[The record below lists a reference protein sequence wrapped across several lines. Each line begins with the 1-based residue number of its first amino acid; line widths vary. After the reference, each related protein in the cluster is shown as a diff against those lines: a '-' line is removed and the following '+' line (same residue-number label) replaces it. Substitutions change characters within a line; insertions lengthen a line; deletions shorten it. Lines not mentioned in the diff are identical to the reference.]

1 MNFEVSTISNK
12 TLLEGNIKKEL
23 VSLAVPLLLGNILQQ
38 IYNTVDALIVGQFL
52 GTDAFAA
59 VGISGT
65 IMNLF
70 IFVLN
75 GFCIGLSIIFA
86 QLYGAGNQD
95 EFRREVFVSISFGSL
110 ITVLLSALFVG
121 ILSPILHL
129 IQTPDALIPYVT
141 SYLTIIIVGMIT
153 TYFYNLFSS
162 ILRSIGNTK
171 AALYFLFLSV
181 AINAVV
187 DYLFVAVFSL
197 GVAGAAYATVL
208 AQMIS
213 AAGCYCYLF
222 KNYRYL
228 LCRRKDVGIH
238 AELVKQTLG
247 YGFASALQ
255 QASLYIGKILVQGAV
270 NTLGI
275 SGIAAYTATMRIEGF
290 ANSFGDSG
298 AQAMSV
304 FTSQNYGA
312 GNERRV
318 SDGLR
323 QGLVLHIILGIMLS
337 IIMFI
342 TAKAGM
348 LIFLKAD
355 ETLALDYGTLYL
367 KIISIFYVLC
377 FIGSAFVGYFRGTG
391 KVIIPVV
398 GTTLHIGL
406 RVIISY
412 LLISKLGLSA
422 IAIATGLGWVLV
434 VLYQITTYRK
444 RDSKIQL
451 SNQVETG
458 E

>member
-1 MNFEVSTISNK
+1 MSKILAARIIIYEVSTISEK
-12 TLLEGNIKKEL
+12 TLLEGNIKNEL
-23 VSLAVPLLLGNILQQ
+23 ISLAVPLLLGNILQQ
-38 IYNTVDALIVGQFL
+38 IYNTIDALIVGQFI

-70 IFVLN
+70 IFVLD

-95 EFRREVFVSISFGSL
+95 EFRREFFVSISVGSL
-110 ITVLLSALFVG
+110 ITVLLSALFIG
-121 ILSPILHL
+121 TLNPILHL
-129 IQTPDALIPYVT
+129 IQTPDGLIPYVT
-141 SYLTIIIVGMIT
+141 SYLTVIIAGMIT
-153 TYFYNLFSS
+153 SYFYNLFSS
-162 ILRSIGNTK
+162 VLRSIGNTK

-181 AINAVV
+181 VFNAVV
-187 DYLFVAVFSL
+187 DYLFVAVFLL

-208 AQMIS
+208 AQTIS
-213 AAGCYCYLF
+213 AACCYYYLF

-238 AELVKQTLG
+238 VDLVKQTLG

-318 SDGLR
+318 SEGLR
-323 QGLVLHIILGIMLS
+323 KGLALHIILGIILS
-337 IIMFI
+337 IIMFL

-355 ETLALDYGTLYL
+355 EILALDYGTSYI
-367 KIISIFYVLC
+367 KIISFFYVLC
-377 FIGSAFVGYFRGTG
+377 FIGSAFVGYFRGIG
-391 KVIIPVV
+391 KVIVPVV

-412 LLISKLGLSA
+412 LLISKLGLSSV
-422 IAIATGLGWVLV
+422 AIATGLGWVLV
-434 VLYQITTYRK
+434 VLYQIIIYRK
-444 RDSKIQL
+444 RDSKI
-451 SNQVETG
+451 
-458 E
+458 